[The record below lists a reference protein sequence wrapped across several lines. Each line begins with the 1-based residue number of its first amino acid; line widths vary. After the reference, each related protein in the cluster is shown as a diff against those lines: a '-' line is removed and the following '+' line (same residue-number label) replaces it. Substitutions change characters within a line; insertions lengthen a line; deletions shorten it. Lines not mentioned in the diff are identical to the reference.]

1 MLLAVDIGNTNV
13 VLGLLKE
20 GELCVEARF
29 ASNTRKTTDDVLL
42 EFSNFFNQKNIAI
55 EEIEDAIISSVV
67 PLLSKT
73 YEQALV
79 QLLKRPIYMV
89 GPGIKTG
96 LNIKLDTPSQ
106 LGADM
111 VVTAVGALA
120 KYRPPLMIFDL
131 GTATT
136 LSVLDETGAFIGG
149 QILTG
154 VKLSLEALGSRTAQL
169 PYVDLNEDAPLIGK
183 NTLDCLRAGAIYGHA
198 SMIDGLAKRVKSS
211 FPKDKTP
218 LVIGT
223 GGLFNVIHPYCEE
236 EIIKEN
242 HLLLDGLYHIYLKN
256 KGL

>member
-1 MLLAVDIGNTNV
+1 MLLAIDIGNTHV
-13 VLGLLKE
+13 VLGLLKD
-20 GELCVEARF
+20 GKLMLEARF
-29 ASNTRKTTDDVLL
+29 SSNTRKTTDDVLL
-42 EFSNFFNQKNIAI
+42 ELSNFFNQKKIAL

-67 PLLSKT
+67 PILCQT
-73 YEQALV
+73 YERALV
-79 QLLKRPIYMV
+79 QFLGRSIYVV

-96 LNIKLDTPSQ
+96 LNIKIDTPSQ

-120 KYRPPLMIFDL
+120 KYTPPLLIFDL

-154 VKLSLEALGSRTAQL
+154 VKLSLEALGSKTAQL
-169 PYVDLNEDAPLIGK
+169 PYVDLNGTAPLIGK

-198 SMIDGLAKRVKSS
+198 ALIDGLAKRVKATFSE
-211 FPKDKTP
+211 DKSP

-223 GGLFNVIHPYCEE
+223 GGLFNLIHPYCQEK
-236 EIIKEN
+236 IIKEN
-242 HLLLDGLYHIYLKN
+242 DLLLEGLYHIYLRN
-256 KGL
+256 KGQ